1 MFYFFQHF
9 VCLSICWKIIS
20 VKKGKKKRVRN
31 ALQKDYLEHW
41 WSSPT
46 CLLLL
51 PIMLCLHQFE
61 LFKISLKIDFS
72 YSWRALFPSWH
83 SLYIREEFFLNKQS
97 VWCSWKIFLWW
108 FMNLILTYYWFYSL
122 KASHSSFFHL
132 LFLFYFANNNNKI
145 GSVAVFVVDVD
156 VFIEE
161 WRAKKIDKN
170 KWVIEYQNKID
181 T

>member
-1 MFYFFQHF
+1 MFINCSGSVLFLAQFRSFNNLNIRYCFTSFNTLSVYQF
-9 VCLSICWKIIS
+9 VEKLLLQDREE
-20 VKKGKKKRVRN
+20 KKRVRN
-31 ALQKDYLEHW
+31 ARQKDYLEHW
-41 WSSPT
+41 WSSST

-132 LFLFYFANNNNKI
+132 LFIFFRQQQQ
-145 GSVAVFVVDVD
+145 
-156 VFIEE
+156 EE
-161 WRAKKIDKN
+161 W
-170 KWVIEYQNKID
+170 
-181 T
+181 